1 MKQIKRK
8 HLIPLREIFFSC
20 MAALLSL
27 STLAQNRQMQMEE
40 FAKPVETKGWIDF
53 REGNTLNPQT
63 LFVEKKEM
71 FGLTAFDDMQQYKMQ
86 ADELGFTH
94 FRFQQYH
101 KGLKII
107 GAETILHH
115 NGSYLKS
122 MNGYIAENL
131 AMDVLPV
138 IQNESGLEIAKN
150 VCKAEKFVWEHPE
163 IAEVLS
169 KNSNGQKDFGK
180 PTGELVICR
189 KNWDGDFTAEN
200 LALAYVYKL
209 IALPMHFSMDVY
221 VDAKTG
227 EVINKLPL
235 VANCNSNTGNTTW
248 YGSKNFNAGYYG
260 WPNNAWL
267 LESHCP
273 SEATMRSMRGDP
285 LVPYSY
291 GDADAIW
298 TDTDGTGGYNQKAG
312 VTTYWNLH
320 KAYDYYKIY
329 HNRSSFDN
337 ANTQLDA
344 FSEVAGGLFIASAN
358 NANYSSIYHTMHFG
372 SGSTASPSD
381 DWNTLDIVG
390 HELTHGMHQ
399 WSVGFNYSGE
409 PGALDESF
417 ADIFGECIETHAKG
431 LSAPDWLVGAD
442 RGESIRSLSDPNA
455 LLPATGGGFWG
466 QDPDTYLG
474 NFWFTVP
481 GCTYDPINGSPTDFC
496 GVHTNS
502 GVQNFWFYLLVTG
515 GSGTNDNAQAYSVT
529 GISMNAA
536 KSITYRNMDSYLTT
550 SSGYFDAREG
560 SIRAAEDLFGSCSNE
575 VLQTARAW
583 YAVGVAT
590 TCPDWNYSVPCGN
603 VPNGLWHRGIN
614 SLITNTSCTTTI
626 ISGNN
631 SLFSSGAA
639 GGVTLKVG
647 FTAQQ
652 GCAFT
657 ALIDNCN
664 EAAYNLRTA
673 TSENFSE
680 EKSIAPTAV
689 LKINNVFPNP
699 AKDYVVLTVQSP
711 ENILDEQL
719 TVADLTGRV
728 STIKISGRND
738 EGHQRKIKLDVAA
751 LKEGIYLLQIK
762 NRRGSATAK
771 IVVSR

>member
-1 MKQIKRK
+1 MKRK
-8 HLIPLREIFFSC
+8 TKIPLREILVSC
-20 MAALLSL
+20 IGALLSL
-27 STLAQNRQMQMEE
+27 TTVAQNRQAQMEE
-40 FAKPVETKGWIDF
+40 FAKPVATKGWIDF

-63 LFVEKKEM
+63 FFTDKKEM
-71 FGLTAFDDMQQYKMQ
+71 LGLSAYDDMQQYKVQ
-86 ADELGFTH
+86 SDELGFTH

-101 KGLKII
+101 KGVKII

-122 MNGYIAENL
+122 MNGDISENL
-131 AMDVLPV
+131 DMDVVPV
-138 IQNESGLEIAKN
+138 IQKESGLETAKS

-163 IAEVLS
+163 IAEALS
-169 KNSNGQKDFGK
+169 KNSNGQKDFSK

-189 KNWDGDFTAEN
+189 KNWDGDFAAEN
-200 LALAYVYKL
+200 LALAYLYRL

-227 EVINKLPL
+227 AIINKLPL
-235 VANCNSNTGNTTW
+235 VANCNNNTGNTTW
-248 YGSKNFNAGYYG
+248 YGSKSFNAGWYG

-285 LVPYSY
+285 LIPYSY
-291 GDADAIW
+291 GDADGSW
-298 TDTDGTGGYNQKAG
+298 TDPDGTGGYNQKAG

-320 KAYDYYKIY
+320 QAYNYYKIY
-329 HNRSSFDN
+329 HSRQSFDN

-344 FSEVAGGLFIASAN
+344 FSEVSGGLFIASPN

-372 SGSTASPSD
+372 SGSTSSPSD

-399 WSVGFNYSGE
+399 WSIGWNYAGE

-431 LSAPDWLVGAD
+431 LSAPDWLLGAD
-442 RGESIRSLSDPNA
+442 RGTPRRSFANPNA
-455 LLPATGGGFWG
+455 SAQGA
-466 QDPDTYLG
+466 QPDTYLG

-515 GSGTNDNAQAYSVT
+515 GSGTNDNTQAYSVT
-529 GISMNAA
+529 GIGMNSARNIA
-536 KSITYRNMDSYLTT
+536 YRNMDSYLTT
-550 SSGYFDAREG
+550 SSGYVDAREG
-560 SIRAAEDLFGSCSNE
+560 SIRAAIDLFGWCSNE

-590 TCPDWNYSVPCGN
+590 VCPDWDYTVPCGN
-603 VPNGLWHRGIN
+603 VPNNLVHRGIN
-614 SLITNTSCTTTI
+614 SLLTNTSCTTTI
-626 ISGNN
+626 VSGNN
-631 SLFSSGAA
+631 ALFSSGAA

-664 EAAYNLRTA
+664 EAAYNLRTVS
-673 TSENFSE
+673 SENFSYK
-680 EKSIAPTAV
+680 KSIAPTVA
-689 LKINNVFPNP
+689 LKINKVYPNP
-699 AKDYVVLTVQSP
+699 ANNYIVVQYQSATSA
-711 ENILDEQL
+711 DE
-719 TVADLTGRV
+719 TEFVVSDL
-728 STIKISGRND
+728 SGRTINIPPSGKT
-738 EGHQRKIKLDVAA
+738 EHHEFKEIKLDVAQ
-751 LKEGIYLLQIK
+751 LPSGIYMLFVK
-762 NRRGSATAK
+762 DKTASVNSK
-771 IVVSR
+771 LIIAR